1 MTDTTLTIANGAAE
15 PRQNVP
21 DLPVQTFRETLLE
34 RVNRQQRRV
43 SAFFAMPACRD
54 GGGQNQGL
62 ELIAV
67 LSDDDTHACELA
79 RTTVQDDFPSLTPEA
94 PAFAWFERELAE
106 QYGLVVTGH
115 PWLKPI
121 RFQPPMPDGTANA
134 NQPAATRA
142 ITVGETGYFTL
153 AGDAVHE
160 VAVGPVHAGVIEPG
174 HFRFQCLGED
184 VFSLEISLGY
194 QHRGIEKM
202 LLGGPDR
209 RTLPMLA
216 TASGDATIAATT
228 AYAQL
233 CEALNP
239 DLSPAPDALL
249 LRGIAAE
256 LERLANHV
264 GDLGALAGDVAF
276 LTTASFCG
284 RLRGEFLNMTA
295 ELCGNRFGRN
305 LVRPGGV
312 RFALTPAKA
321 EKILRWLERVM
332 ADVDN
337 ALDLM
342 FDAPTVLDRFEGTGT
357 VPAAAAHDIGLVGLA
372 ARASGLKRDIRFSHP
387 VGGAAATAPARA
399 EAAGGDVLARALVRR
414 REITASA
421 AWLRERLAQWRQ
433 ENGVMPAAAALPPL
447 PPDTIAVS
455 LVEAWRGEMCNVAV
469 TNDAGAFRR
478 YKVVDPSF
486 HNWFGL
492 ALALRGEQI
501 SHFPI
506 CNKSFNLSYC
516 GHDL

>member
-1 MTDTTLTIANGAAE
+1 MTDTLLTIANGAAA
-15 PRQNVP
+15 PLQDVP
-21 DLPVQTFRETLLE
+21 VLPVNAFRETILE

-43 SAFFAMPACRD
+43 CAFFAMPATPPATGA
-54 GGGQNQGL
+54 GGQGL

-67 LSDDDTHACELA
+67 LAHDDAHTCELA
-79 RTTVQDDFPSLTPEA
+79 RTTVRGAFASLTPQC

-106 QYGLVVTGH
+106 QYGLVITGH

-121 RFQPPMPDGTANA
+121 RFQPPMPDGADRD
-134 NQPAATRA
+134 PAATRT

-153 AGDAVHE
+153 AGEAAHE

-209 RTLPMLA
+209 RTLPLLA
-216 TASGDATIAATT
+216 TASGNASIASTT

-233 CEALNP
+233 YESLAPALRP
-239 DLSPAPDALL
+239 GPDALL

-295 ELCGNRFGRN
+295 EICGNRFGRN

-321 EKILRWLERVM
+321 EKILHWLEQV
-332 ADVDN
+332 AKDVDN
-337 ALDLM
+337 ALELM
-342 FDAPTVLDRFEGTGT
+342 FDAPTVLDRFENTGA
-357 VPAAAAHDIGLVGLA
+357 VSPAAALDIGLVGPA
-372 ARASGLKRDIRFSHP
+372 ARAAGLDRDIRFSHP
-387 VGGAAATAPARA
+387 AGCYAETAPARA
-399 EAAGGDVLARALVRR
+399 DAAGGDVLARALIRR
-414 REITASA
+414 REITAST
-421 AWLRERLAQWRQ
+421 AWLKDQLAHWQKDNRTTT
-433 ENGVMPAAAALPPL
+433 AALPAL
-447 PPDTIAVS
+447 TPDSIAVS
-455 LVEAWRGEMCNVAV
+455 LVEAWRGEMCHVAV
-469 TNDAGAFRR
+469 TDSHGAFRR
-478 YKVVDPSF
+478 YKIVDPSF

-492 ALALRGEQI
+492 ALSLRGEQI

>member
-1 MTDTTLTIANGAAE
+1 MTDTFLTIANGAAA
-15 PRQNVP
+15 PLPHVP
-21 DLPVQTFRETLLE
+21 ILPVNAFRETVLDL
-34 RVNRQQRRV
+34 VNRRQRRV
-43 SAFFAMPACRD
+43 SAFFALPAVAAAGPGRS
-54 GGGQNQGL
+54 L

-67 LSDDDTHACELA
+67 LAHDDDHTCDLA
-79 RTTVQDDFPSLTPEA
+79 RTTVQDAFASLTPA
-94 PAFAWFERELAE
+94 CPTLAWFERELAE
-106 QYGLVVTGH
+106 QYGLVITGH

-121 RFQPPMPDGTANA
+121 RFQPPMPDGAADPTAH
-134 NQPAATRA
+134 PRA
-142 ITVGETGYFTL
+142 ITAGETGYFTL
-153 AGDAVHE
+153 AGEATHE

-209 RTLPMLA
+209 RTLPLLA
-216 TASGDATIAATT
+216 TASGDATIASTT

-233 CEALNP
+233 CESLAPALRPEPN
-239 DLSPAPDALL
+239 ALL

-295 ELCGNRFGRN
+295 EICGNRFGRN

-321 EKILRWLERVM
+321 EKILRWLERVTK
-332 ADVDN
+332 DVDN

-342 FDAPTVLDRFEGTGT
+342 FEAPTVLDRFENTGA
-357 VPAAAAHDIGLVGLA
+357 VSKAAAHDIGLVGPA
-372 ARASGLKRDIRFSHP
+372 ARAAGLDRDIRFSHP
-387 VGGAAATAPARA
+387 AGCYAKTAPARA
-399 EAAGGDVLARALVRR
+399 EASGGDVLARALIRR
-414 REITASA
+414 REITASTV
-421 AWLRERLAQWRQ
+421 WLKDQLTHWRQ
-433 ENGVMPAAAALPPL
+433 ENATTTATLPALA
-447 PPDTIAVS
+447 PDSIAVS
-455 LVEAWRGEMCNVAV
+455 LVEAWRGEMCHVAV
-469 TNDAGAFRR
+469 TDARGAFRR
-478 YKVVDPSF
+478 YKIVDPSF